1 MTPTVRMVLQ
11 RTLALWVMMLLAV
24 ALLLVAERDA
34 GAPVFAPQ
42 LIKGNT
48 CCGVP
53 SSGKHTPAGDHCPNG
68 SGNDVNANKHCLP
81 ANASG

>member
-1 MTPTVRMVLQ
+1 MTRTPGAALR
-11 RTLALWVMMLLAV
+11 RTLVLWVMVLLTVALLAV
-24 ALLLVAERDA
+24 AEGDP

-53 SSGKHTPAGDHCPNG
+53 SNGQHNPPGDHCPNG
-68 SGNDVNANKHCLP
+68 TGNDANTNKHCLA